1 MVSKTRRDPQMRA
14 FTLDSF
20 DSPPRLRDDLCEPR
34 PTNDEL
40 LVRVHASS
48 VNPADAAI
56 AAGLLK
62 TLFTAPDHVDLQAK
76 PSPDAPYG

>member
-1 MVSKTRRDPQMRA
+1 MRA

-20 DSPPRLRDDLCEPR
+20 DSPPGLRDDL
-34 PTNDEL
+34 PTPTLGANEL

-56 AAGLLK
+56 AAGMLK
-62 TLFTAPDHVDLQAK
+62 GMAEYA
-76 PSPDAPYG
+76 